1 MIIHVVKSGETVS
14 SIAAEYGVSAERLI
28 MDNEL
33 ETPNQLVVG
42 QTVVVQFPKETHT
55 VKEGESL
62 SDIASMHGMTL
73 NQLYRNNTNL
83 HARPDIFPGQTLMIS
98 YDQTKEGSMEVNGY
112 AYPFVNMELLRRT
125 MPFTTYLTPFTYG
138 FDNDGNLVELND
150 MPMIRLA
157 EEYGVAPLM
166 HLSTLTPDG
175 VFSNEL
181 SQRLFNNPQMQENLI
196 GNILSTMAE
205 KNYRGLDV
213 DFEFVSNAQQYVD
226 FVKKLKERLAPF
238 GYPVIVALAPKIST
252 TQPGLLYE
260 GHDFKGLGEA
270 ADAVFVM
277 TYEWGYTYG
286 PPMAVAPLPNVR
298 QVLDYAVS
306 QIPAEK
312 IYMGMPNYGY
322 DWPLPYIKGET
333 KAQSISNYEAVN
345 IARRNN
351 AEIMFDEKARAPFF
365 NYTAKD
371 GTEHVVW
378 FEDARSIREKLA
390 LVPEYGLRGVGYW
403 NFMRPFPQN
412 WLVLNSLYNIIQF

>member
-1 MIIHVVKSGETVS
+1 MIIHIVKSGETIN

-28 MDNEL
+28 MDNEI

-42 QTVVVQFPKETHT
+42 QTIVVQFPKETHT
-55 VKEGESL
+55 VKAGESL
-62 SDIASMHGMTL
+62 ADIAAMHGMTL

-83 HARPDIFPGQTLMIS
+83 RARPDIFTEQTIIIS
-98 YDQTKEGSMEVNGY
+98 YEQEKSGSAEVNGY

-138 FDNDGNLVELND
+138 FDTNGNLVDLND
-150 MPMIRLA
+150 IPMIRLA

-181 SQRLFNNPQMQENLI
+181 SQKLFDSPQMQETLI
-196 GNILSTMAE
+196 GNIISTMEE
-205 KNYRGLDV
+205 KNYSGLDV
-213 DFEFVSNAQQYVD
+213 DFEFVTNAQQYVD
-226 FVKKLKERLAPF
+226 FVRKLKERLAPY

-252 TQPGLLYE
+252 SQPGLLYE

-270 ADAVFVM
+270 ADAVLVM

-298 QVLDYAVS
+298 KVLDYAVT
-306 QIPAEK
+306 QIPPEK
-312 IYMGMPNYGY
+312 IYMGVPNYGY
-322 DWPLPYIKGET
+322 DWKLPYVKGET
-333 KAQSISNYEAVN
+333 RAQSISNYEAVN
-345 IARRNN
+345 IARRNG
-351 AEIMFDEKARAPFF
+351 AEILFDEKARSPFF
-365 NYTAKD
+365 YYTAGD
-371 GTEHVVW
+371 GAEHVVW

-412 WLVLNSLYNIIQF
+412 WLVLNSLYNIIQL